1 MRSLNALLT
10 YIEKNIG
17 QSFKHIKTPHFY
29 SQNSHFVI
37 DSTSQRA
44 LELVRPHFF
53 ENKNVTLLNNLD
65 TCATVTG
72 SKTLKSWILSPLE
85 SREEI
90 MERQQSIQWLT
101 KKLSVKENFKG
112 IGDLG
117 HTATRIT
124 LEKCNHRQLYNLSE
138 TIEKIFTAGVFL
150 DNSNQ
155 KYIENA
161 VSLFKSDELQK
172 IKKKIRSVI
181 SKSNSQSS
189 KESFLIKSGYNSQLD
204 ALREQRALLS

>member
-1 MRSLNALLT
+1 M
-10 YIEKNIG
+10 
-17 QSFKHIKTPHFY
+17 
-29 SQNSHFVI
+29 
-37 DSTSQRA
+37 
-44 LELVRPHFF
+44 
-53 ENKNVTLLNNLD
+53 
-65 TCATVTG
+65 TG
-72 SKTLKSWILSPLE
+72 SKTLKAWILSPLE

-150 DNSNQ
+150 ANSNQ

-161 VSLFKSDELQK
+161 VSLFKSRRTTK
-172 IKKKIRSVI
+172 
-181 SKSNSQSS
+181 N
-189 KESFLIKSGYNSQLD
+189 KEKNKVCN
-204 ALREQRALLS
+204 

>member
-1 MRSLNALLT
+1 M
-10 YIEKNIG
+10 
-17 QSFKHIKTPHFY
+17 
-29 SQNSHFVI
+29 
-37 DSTSQRA
+37 
-44 LELVRPHFF
+44 
-53 ENKNVTLLNNLD
+53 
-65 TCATVTG
+65 TG
-72 SKTLKSWILSPLE
+72 SKTLKAWILSPLE

-90 MERQQSIQWLT
+90 LERQQSIQWLT
-101 KKLSVKENFKG
+101 KKLPVKENFKG

-124 LEKCNHRQLYNLSE
+124 LEKCNQRQLYSLSE
-138 TIEKIFTAGVFL
+138 TIEKIYTAGVFL
-150 DNSNQ
+150 ENSDQ

-161 VSLFKSDELQK
+161 VSLFKSNELQK

-204 ALREQRALLS
+204 AFRETTKII

>member
-1 MRSLNALLT
+1 MAN
-10 YIEKNIG
+10 K
-17 QSFKHIKTPHFY
+17 KT
-29 SQNSHFVI
+29 
-37 DSTSQRA
+37 
-44 LELVRPHFF
+44 
-53 ENKNVTLLNNLD
+53 
-65 TCATVTG
+65 
-72 SKTLKSWILSPLE
+72 
-85 SREEI
+85 
-90 MERQQSIQWLT
+90 M
-101 KKLSVKENFKG
+101 VKENFKG

-150 DNSNQ
+150 ENSNQ

-204 ALREQRALLS
+204 ALRRTTGII